1 VAAIAETFRLETM
14 MQNFVNA
21 CSPRLLVLVRVAS
34 SLLLPGQSTGLVCS
48 LAILAAV
55 LQTGSYSVLMPDSVM
70 FLLQRA
76 SSPFRSAGPSEP
88 KQRPPNGG
96 LRTVDFE
103 VAARSQ

>member
-1 VAAIAETFRLETM
+1 LAAIAETIPLENM

-21 CSPRLLVLVRVAS
+21 CSPRLLGLARVAA

-55 LQTGSYSVLMPDSVM
+55 IQTGSYSVLMPDSVV

-88 KQRPPNGG
+88 KRRPPNGG
-96 LRTVDFE
+96 LHTVDFK
-103 VAARSQ
+103 VAAQ